1 MPSYFR
7 HKNIKYIKN
16 SHNSI
21 TSQINYHVKIVN
33 SLSLEKL
40 ILLRNKKPNNKS
52 SEFKTK

>member
-1 MPSYFR
+1 VPSYFR